1 MLVHPPPNTEQNSC
15 RHPINQLIHVIF
27 VPAILLTAF
36 VFASYLDLGAFLPA
50 AVTSRV
56 TPYIGTL
63 GLDLVAA
70 LYYAG
75 YYLYLSPNSIGASA
89 AGLVMLG
96 LLASQAFVAAVGSI
110 AWAPCLVL
118 HIIAWIAQVHWGHG
132 IYEKRA
138 PALLDNLSQVC
149 TPEEWAGRAL
159 WATTTVLRLFPRP
172 FSWPRSLCMSS
183 V

>member
-1 MLVHPPPNTEQNSC
+1 M
-15 RHPINQLIHVIF
+15 IF

-56 TPYIGTL
+56 TPYVGTL

-75 YYLYLSPNSIGASA
+75 YYLYLSPNAIGASA
-89 AGLVMLG
+89 AGLVILG
-96 LLASQAFVAAVGSI
+96 LLASQAFVAAVGTL

-149 TPEEWAGRAL
+149 AQEERWEGIHGESTA
-159 WATTTVLRLFPRP
+159 LRLFPRP
-172 FSWPRSLCMSS
+172 FSWPRSLFMSS
-183 V
+183 A